1 MCHDPPLPQPKPV
14 LDLTDARLG
23 RACVDQAVE
32 PGGAASEA
40 GLCAGDVISHINGT
54 AVQGLLHVQVVSL
67 ILAGGSQVRVQATP
81 LSGTTIKTG
90 RRPRLSSAGA
100 GRTRAPRPA
109 AAAAGRRHRPSM
121 SLFRRLSSR
130 KAAEQLSGGCGLLQV
145 GVPGAVRSL
154 STGAEAAAP
163 GGGGAPGRAVS
174 SDSGDSSPA
183 SSEHSAPTARPSS
196 LHGLKNS
203 D

>member
-14 LDLTDARLG
+14 LDLADARLS

-67 ILAGGSQVRVQATP
+67 ILAGG
-81 LSGTTIKTG
+81 
-90 RRPRLSSAGA
+90 
-100 GRTRAPRPA
+100 
-109 AAAAGRRHRPSM
+109 
-121 SLFRRLSSR
+121 
-130 KAAEQLSGGCGLLQV
+130 
-145 GVPGAVRSL
+145 
-154 STGAEAAAP
+154 
-163 GGGGAPGRAVS
+163 GAPGRAVS

>member
-14 LDLTDARLG
+14 LDLADARLS

-90 RRPRLSSAGA
+90 RRPRLSSGGG
-100 GRTRAPRPA
+100 GRARAPRP

-163 GGGGAPGRAVS
+163 GGGGGAPGRAVS